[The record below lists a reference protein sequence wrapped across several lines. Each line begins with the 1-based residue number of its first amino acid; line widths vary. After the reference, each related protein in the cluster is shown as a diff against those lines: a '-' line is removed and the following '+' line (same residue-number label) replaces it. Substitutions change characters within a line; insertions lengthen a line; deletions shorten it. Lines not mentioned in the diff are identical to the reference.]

1 MRLQDKVAI
10 VTGAGQGIG
19 KAIAVRFAQEGAK
32 VVVAD
37 MNEAT
42 AKEVVDEITSNGGQ
56 ALAVQVNVT
65 QIDSVDALIKAT
77 LDWGGRLDVLV
88 NNAGIT
94 KDAQLRKMTED
105 QWDAVINVNLKG
117 VWICGK
123 AAATVMAEQGGGS
136 IINASSIS
144 GLHGNFGQSN
154 YTATKGAVIAMAK
167 TWAIELG
174 PKGVRVNVV
183 APGWTETPMLATV
196 PEKVLDAVKGRTPLR
211 RLGKPE
217 DMANV
222 YLFLASDDA
231 AFVTGQVI
239 EVDGGL
245 TLGIGL

>member
-37 MNEAT
+37 VNEAT
-42 AKEVVDEITSNGGQ
+42 AQEAANEITGSGGQ

-65 QIDSVDALIKAT
+65 DAASVDGMIKAT
-77 LDWGGRLDVLV
+77 LGWGGRLDVLV

-94 KDAQLRKMTED
+94 KDAQLRKMTEE
-105 QWDAVINVNLKG
+105 QWDAVLNVNLKG
-117 VWICGK
+117 VWMCGK
-123 AAATVMAEQGGGS
+123 AAAIVMADQGKGS

-154 YTATKGAVIAMAK
+154 YTATKGGMIAMTK

-183 APGWTETPMLATV
+183 APGWTQTPMLETV
-196 PEKVLDAVKGRTPLR
+196 PEKVLETVKGRTPLR
-211 RLGKPE
+211 RFGMPE

-222 YLFLASDDA
+222 YLFFASDES